1 MEQSFFAAANDLDN
15 VLDEF
20 ERNEDF
26 QLGQS
31 VDFPTA
37 KPTPPA
43 QAPQT
48 NAPGNRAPDSSLAG
62 FYPVITGDGARA
74 SPQYHPAAVLQHPTG
89 GAVYNGGNYSGGDGG
104 MASFGAQSQVKGY
117 PGHSN
122 VNGPTGQLLGT
133 STASNYQS
141 QAGLV
146 NYQTTGAGT
155 FHGYQGQPG
164 MNTHQA
170 QVAVNNLQEQQA
182 LSSYQTVAGQN
193 SYSEQGG
200 VNSFPT
206 QPPMGSYQPHVGN
219 SSFQAQTGL
228 NSYPAAGGLIP
239 HPLPGVSQHPTVRQ
253 PDFQLPGPMLDS
265 QVQSSV
271 PSLNTQP
278 SMSLHGG
285 AYPSVGRSSSPPKP
299 VNLATPEAQVPNSTA
314 MVKPDLYPMSAGLT
328 QGVSSTGTGTIVGVG
343 QGMYPSVPAS
353 TGLYPAADLTQPT
366 IESNVV
372 GLKGD
377 GLYPQTATLTQ
388 MANIATEGKVGIT
401 SSVKGGGLYPQTTGL
416 QTTLG
421 TGGVASISPGIV
433 GGEGTMYPSIG
444 LAKPVTT
451 NIQAQATADEL
462 VKYMMTSQIL
472 KKDRDTQPALSSG
485 NPNVSFESAP
495 ITVNTMG
502 EGGLQSAAS
511 LEVNLGGKPA
521 PKAQISSLSNSRSG
535 KTDLEDIV
543 QDTGERRNVI
553 APTTGMNI
561 LGATEKENK
570 GEGQKQGLEN
580 NMTANIVTKEDIGRK
595 VENSQLTVTAINSS
609 ISIPNVEQTVV
620 LSDNKATIPP
630 EQVAY
635 RSQGIEESVVLEDD
649 KSSEPIHSNDTSV
662 GDGNTGMT
670 QNSKMT
676 SAALKGNGNVLGGA
690 TATGN
695 ISVQKNEVEQ
705 TATEDLKMAEN
716 VDGVEQAKGGA
727 QMIGFTPEAEV
738 EEEFDD
744 AEIDAYLG
752 TEGVGLGNSGNE
764 SMVEAGREDA
774 RVPKSDAVL
783 EQVMEKSSQEGSVTS
798 VSQLPVTLFL
808 PTSGGERKEQK
819 SDQVLNN
826 NEGKTSPEG
835 GVTVVG
841 ELSDADP
848 FFSAQASTS
857 PTDTITSMEEEE
869 ERCRMS
875 QTAAATSP
883 VNSILDDRTIEQK
896 AGNSE
901 TYVKEGLEERFQ
913 IESRKLSDIIANDG
927 NLDEGIADTMATGR
941 LDHGDGLRTV
951 EDFSASGLV
960 GKNIEAAAWS
970 EEKAGSTVNRA
981 TETERMLGLPV
992 DIKATVHQQGGE
1004 GEGGGNPEGQ
1014 GISASLDGAQS
1025 LSSAGAHYGEDGTNP
1040 SLQGTATLGDNP
1052 SHSQQPPGHTQQPPS
1067 YTQQPPGHTQ
1077 QPNQTESAVD
1087 GDRSMQTAVANMAI
1101 SGQMEHDQQQQPITD
1116 YCEPWDTRQAPHQDM
1131 PQDGVRMP
1139 PHPPLGVASPED
1151 VGFPPNVEMFR
1162 DDLSSV
1168 LPSDIGWEA
1177 PVWVPDEDAPNCMK
1191 CEAKFTFTK
1200 RRHHCR
1206 ACGKVLCSACCSQKA
1221 RLAYMDN
1228 KSARVCST
1236 CYNILQ
1242 RAQARGQ
1249 IAGISQVTPSSGQAS
1264 PNPNNPMEYCS
1275 TLPPMQQAQEA
1286 LQRPPPSVLVPVG
1299 GRPQGALGVAQ
1310 REGRHVRFSDGS
1322 IPGGDGTSDSSTPST
1337 PSHPITTP
1345 QGAAAVRPRAAPNT
1359 SPQHKGSPSKT
1370 TETRARLSPSK
1381 NRGQHSERQSGSPR
1395 HGGSPRKTGSQRSPP
1410 RSRQSSR
1417 TKSLIPEEED
1427 RLPPVILSIG
1437 DKGDYEVDSE
1447 PDPDRTL
1454 AEIKR
1459 EETDPVMF
1467 LANPNLV
1474 VLVKVINLSCC
1485 VNRLC
1490 WCFSTRGMH
1499 TVSQDE
1505 VVILLEAMPDDDVI
1519 PRDIFAHLQ
1528 MVYEEAGKG
1537 NTVGDLGHTIFNQP
1551 FLGSREHGGFL
1562 YIQPTFQC
1570 TQRLILPD
1578 PPYVVGVLLQ
1588 KWETPWAKVFPI
1600 RLMLRLGAEFRY
1612 YPCPLF
1618 SVRFRKPVYCE
1629 IGHTI
1634 MNLLADF
1641 RNFQYMLGQVRGVV
1655 ILLEDKRTLVRIPSN
1670 RYDDMMKV
1678 LNNCNEHVLS
1688 WGSNF
1693 SEEADSHLVCIQND
1707 EGAYQTQA
1715 ISIQNRQRKVTGAS
1729 FIVFNGSL
1737 KTTAGLRGKSSI
1749 VEDGVMVQILPETM
1763 SELRQALRNMKDYT
1777 IGCGS
1782 TAAEEPDETVEV
1794 RWVEDDR
1801 KMNIGVTSP
1810 IDGQSMEGLTNIHVH
1825 SGMDFAGEHRTIRWT
1840 EVFFLQTEDSMPQCE
1855 PMELSRLAE
1864 SIATA
1869 TCVALV
1875 QHLDSLREAGMNK
1888 LGLRVNIDRD
1898 EVGYV
1903 AGSKSQFLPPL
1914 YMTDLDNELIPV
1926 IHNAAASNQDTPIRL
1941 ELIFHILHNV
1951 D

>member
-31 VDFPTA
+31 VDFATA
-37 KPTPPA
+37 KPTTPA
-43 QAPQT
+43 QTPQT
-48 NAPGNRAPDSSLAG
+48 SAPGHRGPNSSLAG
-62 FYPVITGDGARA
+62 FYPVTTGDGARA
-74 SPQYHPAAVLQHPTG
+74 SPQYHPAAMLQHPTG
-89 GAVYNGGNYSGGDGG
+89 GAVYNGGNYSGVDGG
-104 MASFGAQSQVKGY
+104 MASIGAQSQVKGY
-117 PGHSN
+117 PVQSN
-122 VNGPTGQLLGT
+122 LNGPTGHLLGT
-133 STASNYQS
+133 STASNYQT

-146 NYQTTGAGT
+146 NYQTGT
-155 FHGYQGQPG
+155 FHGYQGQPVINSHPG
-164 MNTHQA
+164 QG
-170 QVAVNNLQEQQA
+170 QVAVNNLQQQQA
-182 LSSYQTVAGQN
+182 LSSYQTVTGQN
-193 SYSEQGG
+193 SYSVQGG
-200 VNSFPT
+200 VTSFPA
-206 QPPMGSYQPHVGN
+206 QPPMGTYQQHVAN
-219 SSFQAQTGL
+219 SSFQPQAGL
-228 NSYPAAGGLIP
+228 NSYPAAVGLAS
-239 HPLPGVSQHPTVRQ
+239 HPLPGVPQHHTVGQ
-253 PDFQLPGPMLDS
+253 PNLQLPGSIQDS
-265 QVQSSV
+265 QVQPLV
-271 PSLNTQP
+271 PPLNTKP
-278 SMSLHGG
+278 PMSLHGG

-299 VNLATPEAQVPNSTA
+299 VNITTAEAQVPNSVA
-314 MVKPDLYPMSAGLT
+314 MVKPGLYPMSAGLT
-328 QGVSSTGTGTIVGVG
+328 QDVSSTPSSTIVGGG
-343 QGMYPSVPAS
+343 QGVYPSVPAS
-353 TGLYPAADLTQPT
+353 TGLYPTADLTQPN
-366 IESNVV
+366 IDSNFV
-372 GLKGD
+372 GLGGKGN
-377 GLYPQTATLTQ
+377 GLYPQTAALNQ
-388 MANIATEGKVGIT
+388 MANLPTKGNVGLT
-401 SSVKGGGLYPQTTGL
+401 GSVTGGGLYPQTTSL
-416 QTTLG
+416 QATLG
-421 TGGVASISPGIV
+421 TDNVASISPGIS

-472 KKDRDTQPALSSG
+472 KKDRDSQPPLSTG

-495 ITVNTMG
+495 ITVNPMG
-502 EGGLQSAAS
+502 DGGLQAATS
-511 LEVNLGGKPA
+511 LQVDLGGKPA
-521 PKAQISSLSNSRSG
+521 GETQMASLPMSRSG
-535 KTDLEDIV
+535 KTDQDNIV
-543 QDTGERRNVI
+543 QDTGEKRNVT
-553 APTTGMNI
+553 APATGLNMLEAN
-561 LGATEKENK
+561 EKESK
-570 GEGQKQGLEN
+570 GDAVQGKGQKHGQEN
-580 NMTANIVTKEDIGRK
+580 NIVGNNATNKDIK
-595 VENSQLTVTAINSS
+595 VENSQSTV
-609 ISIPNVEQTVV
+609 NVRDSFSNVQQTEV
-620 LSDNKATIPP
+620 LSENKAMIAP
-630 EQVAY
+630 EQVAHS
-635 RSQGIEESVVLEDD
+635 SQRTEESGVVLGDD
-649 KSSEPIHSNDTSV
+649 KPSEPVHSIDLMDSV
-662 GDGNTGMT
+662 GNTNMT
-670 QNSKMT
+670 QKSSMAST
-676 SAALKGNGNVLGGA
+676 PLKDIDDVPEGDIARGNGLKQEKEVEV
-690 TATGN
+690 TATQGVK
-695 ISVQKNEVEQ
+695 I
-705 TATEDLKMAEN
+705 AEN
-716 VDGVEQAKGGA
+716 ADVLSQEKGGP
-727 QMIGFTPEAEV
+727 QMIGFTPEEEV
-738 EEEFDD
+738 DEAFDD

-764 SMVEAGREDA
+764 SMMEAGREDA
-774 RVPKSDAVL
+774 GIPESDAVL
-783 EQVMEKSSQEGSVTS
+783 EQVMEKSSQEGSVTG
-798 VSQLPVTLFL
+798 VSQLPVTIFL
-808 PTSGGERKEQK
+808 PTSGAESREQK
-819 SDQVLNN
+819 SDQVFNN
-826 NEGKTSPEG
+826 SEGKSYPEG
-835 GVTVVG
+835 RVTAVG

-848 FFSAQASTS
+848 FFSAQTSTS

-869 ERCRMS
+869 AV
-875 QTAAATSP
+875 TAAAS
-883 VNSILDDRTIEQK
+883 VDNNILDGRTIEQK
-896 AGNSE
+896 AGSSE
-901 TYVKEGLEERFQ
+901 TLMKGDLEERFQ
-913 IESRKLSDIIANDG
+913 IESRKLSDIIG
-927 NLDEGIADTMATGR
+927 NNGNIDDSIAGTMVTGKVDR
-941 LDHGDGLRTV
+941 GDGLRTV
-951 EDFSASGLV
+951 QQDVSVSGRNL
-960 GKNIEAAAWS
+960 EAVAMS
-970 EEKAGSTVNRA
+970 TQHPGNTVNPEM
-981 TETERMLGLPV
+981 ETERMLGLPV
-992 DIKATVHQQGGE
+992 DIKAAVHQQGAG
-1004 GEGGGNPEGQ
+1004 GGGQEGGGSAQGQ
-1014 GISASLDGAQS
+1014 GSSVSHSGAHS
-1025 LSSAGAHYGEDGTNP
+1025 PSSAGAHDDEDGTIT
-1040 SLQGTATLGDNP
+1040 SLQGTVTLGDNP
-1052 SHSQQPPGHTQQPPS
+1052 GHIQEPPSHTQQPPGYSQQPSGHTQQPHDH
-1067 YTQQPPGHTQ
+1067 TQQPPGYTQ
-1077 QPNQTESAVD
+1077 QPSQPEVDRSMESAVA
-1087 GDRSMQTAVANMAI
+1087 SMSI
-1101 SGQMEHDQQQQPITD
+1101 SGQIEQAQQEQPFPD
-1116 YCEPWDTRQAPHQDM
+1116 YSETWDTRQAPHQDM

-1191 CEAKFTFTK
+1191 CESKFTFTK

-1249 IAGISQVTPSSGQAS
+1249 IAGISQVTPSSG
-1264 PNPNNPMEYCS
+1264 
-1275 TLPPMQQAQEA
+1275 
-1286 LQRPPPSVLVPVG
+1286 
-1299 GRPQGALGVAQ
+1299 VAQ

-1337 PSHPITTP
+1337 PSHPIATP

-1370 TETRARLSPSK
+1370 AETRGRLSPSK

-1395 HGGSPRKTGSQRSPP
+1395 QGGSPRKTGSQRSPP

-1454 AEIKR
+1454 SEIKR

-1641 RNFQYMLGQVRGVV
+1641 RNYQYMLGQVRGVV

-1782 TAAEEPDETVEV
+1782 TASEEPDETVEV

-1825 SGMDFAGEHRTIRWT
+1825 SGMDFAGEQRTIRWT

-1903 AGSKSQFLPPL
+1903 AGSKGQFLPPL

>member
-31 VDFPTA
+31 VDFATA
-37 KPTPPA
+37 KPTTPA
-43 QAPQT
+43 QTPQT
-48 NAPGNRAPDSSLAG
+48 SSAPSHRVPNSSLAG
-62 FYPVITGDGARA
+62 FYPVTTGDGARA
-74 SPQYHPAAVLQHPTG
+74 SPQYHPAAMLQHSTG
-89 GAVYNGGNYSGGDGG
+89 GAVYNGGNYSGVDGG
-104 MASFGAQSQVKGY
+104 MASIGAQSQVKGY
-117 PGHSN
+117 PVQSN
-122 VNGPTGQLLGT
+122 LNGPTGQLLGT
-133 STASNYQS
+133 STASNYQT

-146 NYQTTGAGT
+146 NYQAGT
-155 FHGYQGQPG
+155 FHGYQGQPV
-164 MNTHQA
+164 MNTHQG
-170 QVAVNNLQEQQA
+170 QVAVNNLQQQQA
-182 LSSYQTVAGQN
+182 LSSYQTVTGQN
-193 SYSEQGG
+193 SYSVQRG
-200 VNSFPT
+200 VTSFPT
-206 QPPMGSYQPHVGN
+206 QPPMGTYQQHVAN
-219 SSFQAQTGL
+219 SSFQSQAGL
-228 NSYPAAGGLIP
+228 NSYPAAVGLAS
-239 HPLPGVSQHPTVRQ
+239 HPVPGVSQHQTVGQ
-253 PDFQLPGPMLDS
+253 PNLQLLGSIQDS
-265 QVQSSV
+265 QVQPLV
-271 PSLNTQP
+271 PPLNTKP
-278 SMSLHGG
+278 PMSLHGG

-299 VNLATPEAQVPNSTA
+299 VNITTAEAQVPNSAA
-314 MVKPDLYPMSAGLT
+314 MVKSGLYPMSAGLT
-328 QGVSSTGTGTIVGVG
+328 QGVSSTPSSTIVGGG
-343 QGMYPSVPAS
+343 QGVYPSVPAS
-353 TGLYPAADLTQPT
+353 TGLYPAADLTQPS
-366 IESNVV
+366 IDPNFA
-372 GLKGD
+372 GLGGKGN
-377 GLYPQTATLTQ
+377 GLYPQTAALNQ
-388 MANIATEGKVGIT
+388 MANLPTKGNVGIT
-401 SSVKGGGLYPQTTGL
+401 GSVTGGGLYPQTTGL
-416 QTTLG
+416 QATLG
-421 TGGVASISPGIV
+421 TDNVASILPGIG
-433 GGEGTMYPSIG
+433 GGEATMYPSIG

-472 KKDRDTQPALSSG
+472 KKDRDTQPPLSTG

-495 ITVNTMG
+495 ITVNPTG
-502 EGGLQSAAS
+502 DRGLEAAAS
-511 LEVNLGGKPA
+511 LDLNLGGKPA
-521 PKAQISSLSNSRSG
+521 GETQMPSLPMSRSG
-535 KTDLEDIV
+535 KTDQDNIV
-543 QDTGERRNVI
+543 QDMGEKRNVT
-553 APTTGMNI
+553 APSTGLNMLEAN
-561 LGATEKENK
+561 EKVNK
-570 GEGQKQGLEN
+570 GDTVQGEAQKNSQEN
-580 NMTANIVTKEDIGRK
+580 NIVGNNATNKDIK
-595 VENSQLTVTAINSS
+595 VENSQSTV
-609 ISIPNVEQTVV
+609 NVRDSFSNVQQTEV
-620 LSDNKATIPP
+620 LSENKAMIAP
-630 EQVAY
+630 EQVAHS
-635 RSQGIEESVVLEDD
+635 SQRTEESGVVLGDD
-649 KSSEPIHSNDTSV
+649 KPSEPVHSNDLMDSV
-662 GDGNTGMT
+662 GNTNMT
-670 QNSKMT
+670 QKSSMAST
-676 SAALKGNGNVLGGA
+676 PLKDSDNVPEGDIARGNGLKQKKEVEH
-690 TATGN
+690 TATQGVK
-695 ISVQKNEVEQ
+695 I
-705 TATEDLKMAEN
+705 AEN
-716 VDGVEQAKGGA
+716 ADVVSQEKGGP
-727 QMIGFTPEAEV
+727 QMIGFTPEEEV
-738 EEEFDD
+738 DEAFDD

-764 SMVEAGREDA
+764 SMMEAGREDA
-774 RVPKSDAVL
+774 GIPESDAVL
-783 EQVMEKSSQEGSVTS
+783 EQVMERSSQEGSVTG
-798 VSQLPVTLFL
+798 VSQLPVTIFL
-808 PTSGGERKEQK
+808 PTSGAESKEQK

-826 NEGKTSPEG
+826 SEGKTYPKD
-835 GVTVVG
+835 GVTAVG

-848 FFSAQASTS
+848 FFSAQTSTS

-869 ERCRMS
+869 AV
-875 QTAAATSP
+875 TAAAS
-883 VNSILDDRTIEQK
+883 VDSNILDGRTIEQK
-896 AGNSE
+896 AGSSE
-901 TYVKEGLEERFQ
+901 TLMKGDLEERFQ
-913 IESRKLSDIIANDG
+913 IESRKLSDIIG
-927 NLDEGIADTMATGR
+927 NN
-941 LDHGDGLRTV
+941 
-951 EDFSASGLV
+951 S
-960 GKNIEAAAWS
+960 NIEDS
-970 EEKAGSTVNRA
+970 
-981 TETERMLGLPV
+981 
-992 DIKATVHQQGGE
+992 I
-1004 GEGGGNPEGQ
+1004 
-1014 GISASLDGAQS
+1014 
-1025 LSSAGAHYGEDGTNP
+1025 AGAHDDEDRTIT
-1040 SLQGTATLGDNP
+1040 SLQGTVTLGDNP
-1052 SHSQQPPGHTQQPPS
+1052 GHIQEQPSHTQQPPGYSQQPSGHTQQPHDH
-1067 YTQQPPGHTQ
+1067 TQQPPGYTQ
-1077 QPNQTESAVD
+1077 QPSQPEV
-1087 GDRSMQTAVANMAI
+1087 DRSMESAVANMAI
-1101 SGQMEHDQQQQPITD
+1101 SGQMEQAQQEQPFPD
-1116 YCEPWDTRQAPHQDM
+1116 YSETWDTRQAPHQDM

-1191 CEAKFTFTK
+1191 CESKFTFTK

-1299 GRPQGALGVAQ
+1299 GRPQGVAQ

-1337 PSHPITTP
+1337 PSHPITAP

-1370 TETRARLSPSK
+1370 AETRGRLSPSK

-1395 HGGSPRKTGSQRSPP
+1395 QGGSPRKTGSQRSPP

-1454 AEIKR
+1454 SEIKR

-1641 RNFQYMLGQVRGVV
+1641 RNYQYMLGQVRGVV

-1782 TAAEEPDETVEV
+1782 TASEEPDETVEV

-1825 SGMDFAGEHRTIRWT
+1825 SGMDFAGEQRTIRWT

-1903 AGSKSQFLPPL
+1903 AGSKGQFLPPL

>member
-26 QLGQS
+26 QLGQG
-31 VDFPTA
+31 VDFTTA
-37 KPTPPA
+37 KPTP
-43 QAPQT
+43 QT
-48 NAPGNRAPDSSLAG
+48 SVPSQPDTSLAG
-62 FYPVITGDGARA
+62 FYPVTTGA
-74 SPQYHPAAVLQHPTG
+74 SPHYHPAAVPQQPTG
-89 GAVYNGGNYSGGDGG
+89 GAVYNGGNYSGGRDNT
-104 MASFGAQSQVKGY
+104 MASYGAQVKGY
-117 PGHSN
+117 PRQPD
-122 VNGPTGQLLGT
+122 VNGPTGQHLGP
-133 STASNYQS
+133 SINAGNYQS
-141 QAGLV
+141 QTGIAT
-146 NYQTTGAGT
+146 NYQTTIAGT
-155 FHGYQGQPG
+155 FHGYQEQPG
-164 MNTHQA
+164 QGQISLNK
-170 QVAVNNLQEQQA
+170 LQEQQA
-182 LSSYQTVAGQN
+182 LSSYQTVAGQQN
-193 SYSEQGG
+193 SYP

-206 QPPMGSYQPHVGN
+206 QPPMGSYQPHGAD
-219 SSFQAQTGL
+219 SSFHHQAGL
-228 NSYPAAGGLIP
+228 NSYPAAGGPTP
-239 HPLPGVSQHPTVRQ
+239 HPLPVVSQGVRQ
-253 PDFQLPGPMLDS
+253 PDAHLLGSIPDS
-265 QVQSSV
+265 QI
-271 PSLNTQP
+271 QP
-278 SMSLHGG
+278 SVSHNTLPPMSLHGG
-285 AYPSVGRSSSPPKP
+285 AYPSVGRMSSPP
-299 VNLATPEAQVPNSTA
+299 VNLTTTPEAQVPKSTA
-314 MVKPDLYPMSAGLT
+314 MAKPDQYPISTGLT
-328 QGVSSTGTGTIVGVG
+328 QGVSSASTGTVVGG
-343 QGMYPSVPAS
+343 ATGMYPSVPAS
-353 TGLYPAADLTQPT
+353 TTSLYPTTDLTQHNV
-366 IESNVV
+366 ESNVG
-372 GLKGD
+372 GLRD
-377 GLYPQTATLTQ
+377 GLYPQTAALAQ
-388 MANIATEGKVGIT
+388 MANITTEGTAGIN
-401 SSVKGGGLYPQTTGL
+401 SSVKSLYPTTTGL
-416 QTTLG
+416 QMAVG
-421 TGGVASISPGIV
+421 TGGVASMSSEI
-433 GGEGTMYPSIG
+433 GGTEASMYPNIG
-444 LAKPVTT
+444 LAKPVTA

-472 KKDRDTQPALSSG
+472 KKDKETP
-485 NPNVSFESAP
+485 PNASTESAP
-495 ITVNTMG
+495 ITVNTVG
-502 EGGLQSAAS
+502 EGGPQLAVSFRGN
-511 LEVNLGGKPA
+511 LEVNSAL
-521 PKAQISSLSNSRSG
+521 QTQSV
-535 KTDLEDIV
+535 D
-543 QDTGERRNVI
+543 
-553 APTTGMNI
+553 
-561 LGATEKENK
+561 
-570 GEGQKQGLEN
+570 
-580 NMTANIVTKEDIGRK
+580 TANSKSGQTDEMKNSNLIAGLNSLEANEKGNKSDSEKLHEQGRENSMTETSVPKEDMGRT
-595 VENSQLTVTAINSS
+595 VEDSQPTVTATDTSDS
-609 ISIPNVEQTVV
+609 LLCLEPTAVLPDSKVMVV
-620 LSDNKATIPP
+620 PVRHQETG
-630 EQVAY
+630 ET
-635 RSQGIEESVVLEDD
+635 VVLEDK
-649 KSSEPIHSNDTSV
+649 KSCEPVHSNGALRSV
-662 GDGNTGMT
+662 GDSNTADLS
-670 QNSKMT
+670 QNSEMAST
-676 SAALKGNGNVLGGA
+676 SMQSNKNLQEEAAVTGNVFEQKEEVLSSSELEQAGSKELKNVENASYVEQSQVSTGFGGA
-690 TATGN
+690 GN
-695 ISVQKNEVEQ
+695 K
-705 TATEDLKMAEN
+705 
-716 VDGVEQAKGGA
+716 
-727 QMIGFTPEAEV
+727 MIGFSPEV
-738 EEEFDD
+738 EVEGEFDD

-752 TEGVGLGNSGNE
+752 LDGVGLGNSGNE
-764 SMVEAGREDA
+764 SMMEAGREEA
-774 RVPKSDAVL
+774 GIVESGTVL
-783 EQVMEKSSQEGSVTS
+783 EQVLEKSSQEGSITKTG

-808 PTSGGERKEQK
+808 PTSGGESTEQK
-819 SDQVLNN
+819 FDKPSGDQTLQND
-826 NEGKTSPEG
+826 NERNTQPESG
-835 GVTVVG
+835 GPAGG

-848 FFSAQASTS
+848 FFSAQTSTS
-857 PTDTITSMEEEE
+857 PTDTLTSLEEEE
-869 ERCRMS
+869 EESCRVPET
-875 QTAAATSP
+875 QAVTAPASVD
-883 VNSILDDRTIEQK
+883 VNSMPDNRTNENNGSK
-896 AGNSE
+896 TGVSE
-901 TYVKEGLEERFQ
+901 SL
-913 IESRKLSDIIANDG
+913 RKLSDVRTNNHIEESIAG
-927 NLDEGIADTMATGR
+927 TMVTGR
-941 LDHGDGLRTV
+941 IDHGDGLRTV
-951 EDFSASGLV
+951 QQGFSASGSV
-960 GKNIEAAAWS
+960 EAQSKRNPA
-970 EEKAGSTVNRA
+970 NMINPA

-992 DIKATVHQQGGE
+992 DIKAAVREQAV
-1004 GEGGGNPEGQ
+1004 GGNSGGQ
-1014 GISASLDGAQS
+1014 ESSASQS
-1025 LSSAGAHYGEDGTNP
+1025 LSSAGSHNSEDGTNE
-1040 SLQGTATLGDNP
+1040 SLQPTFSLGDNP
-1052 SHSQQPPGHTQQPPS
+1052 GHTQQPSGNTQQPPSHTQQPPGHTQQPPS
-1067 YTQQPPGHTQ
+1067 HAQQPPSHAQQPSGHTQ
-1077 QPNQTESAVD
+1077 QPSQTDSATEGNRSSIESAV
-1087 GDRSMQTAVANMAI
+1087 ANI
-1101 SGQMEHDQQQQPITD
+1101 SIRGQMEQDEQQQPIRD
-1116 YCEPWDTRQAPHQDM
+1116 EGFWDTRQAPYQDM

-1168 LPSDIGWEA
+1168 IPSDIGWEA

-1206 ACGKVLCSACCSQKA
+1206 ACGKVLCSACCGQKA

-1275 TLPPMQQAQEA
+1275 TLPPIQQAQEA

-1299 GRPQGALGVAQ
+1299 GRPQGALGVSQ

-1345 QGAAAVRPRAAPNT
+1345 QGAAAVRPRGPAPNT

-1381 NRGQHSERQSGSPR
+1381 NRERQSGSPR
-1395 HGGSPRKTGSQRSPP
+1395 QGGSPRKSGSQRSPP

-1427 RLPPVILSIG
+1427 RLPPVILSVG

-1641 RNFQYMLGQVRGVV
+1641 RNYQYMLGQVRGVV

-1782 TAAEEPDETVEV
+1782 TGTEEPDETVEV

-1825 SGMDFAGEHRTIRWT
+1825 SGMDFAGEQRTIRWT
-1840 EVFFLQTEDSMPQCE
+1840 EVFFLQTEESMPQCE

-1875 QHLDSLREAGMNK
+1875 QHLDSLREAGMCK

-1903 AGSKSQFLPPL
+1903 AGSKGQFLPPL